1 MARLASKAKAG
12 FYPTPDTVC
21 NILISKLMFED
32 GARCCD
38 PCCGEG
44 KTLWRMARSAAVVT
58 CGIELDHQRAQVA
71 RTRLQKVIWGDAL
84 TEVRI
89 SSDAFTLLYL
99 NPPYDNALA
108 ADSGEKRLEEQFL
121 RRYLGTLRQDG
132 WLLLVIPYYVLK
144 NCAKPLS
151 RYCRDVRVFAFPE
164 DDFGTFRQCVAIGR
178 KQQLVPKEEAQET
191 QKHLEL
197 YAAMLPE
204 IFLAT
209 APPLEDA
216 PVLWIPAADRP
227 LNTFHGA
234 RVDPAEA
241 MPLIQKAE
249 IMSGVLKEL
258 APKRNNH
265 IRPLN
270 PLENGHMALMLAGGY
285 MNGAVEKDGRQLVI
299 KGVVTKSEKIVKTHD
314 DGSGGGTITTRDQY
328 TPTVK
333 VIDLQ
338 AAEIITVQ

>member
-1 MARLASKAKAG
+1 MARLASQAKAG
-12 FYPTPDTVC
+12 FYPTPETVC
-21 NILISKLMFED
+21 NILSAKLEFAD

-44 KTLWRMARSAAVVT
+44 KTLSRMARSAATVT
-58 CGIELDHQRAQVA
+58 YGVELDHQRAQAA
-71 RTRLQKVIWGDAL
+71 RTRLHQVIWGDAL

-89 SSDAFTLLYL
+89 SSDSFNLLYL

-108 ADSGEKRLEEQFL
+108 ADGKEKRLEEQFL
-121 RRYLGTLRQDG
+121 KRYLGTLKQDG
-132 WLLLVIPYYVLK
+132 CLLLVIPYYVLK

-151 RYCRDVRVFAFPE
+151 RHFRDVRVFGFPRE
-164 DDFGTFRQCVAIGR
+164 EFGVFRQCVVLGR
-178 KQQLVPKEEAQET
+178 KRQLAPSEEAQKT
-191 QKHLEL
+191 QNHLER
-197 YAAMLPE
+197 YAAMMPD

-209 APPLEDA
+209 ASPLEDA
-216 PVLWIPAADRP
+216 PVMKISAADGP
-227 LNTFHGA
+227 LTMFQGT
-234 RVDPAEA
+234 RIDPAEVI
-241 MPLIQKAE
+241 PLIQKAE

-258 APKRNNH
+258 IPKRNNH

-285 MNGAVEKDGRQLVI
+285 MNGAVEKEGRQLVI
-299 KGVVTKSEKIVKTHD
+299 KGVVTKSEKVIKTSD
-314 DGSGGGTITTRDQY
+314 DGSGGGTVTTRDQY

-338 AAEIITVQ
+338 AAELFTVQ